1 MSYTR
6 HVLNI
11 IFVSFKVFVLS
22 VVWLIWGAFVRPVFY
37 AVRWI
42 LGR

>member
-1 MSYTR
+1 MSYPR
-6 HVLNI
+6 LIINI
-11 IFVSFKVFVLS
+11 IVSSFKVFILS
-22 VVWLIWGAFVRPVFY
+22 MVWLIWGAFVRPVFY